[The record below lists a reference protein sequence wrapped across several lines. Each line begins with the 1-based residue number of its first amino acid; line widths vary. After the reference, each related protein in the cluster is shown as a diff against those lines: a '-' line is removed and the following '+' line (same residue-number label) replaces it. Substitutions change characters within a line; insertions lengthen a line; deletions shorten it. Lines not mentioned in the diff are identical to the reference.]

1 MSAEG
6 ENILMIKAKLAMIL
20 PAIVTRLHPNRL
32 VKALT
37 IGPGQK
43 KHSVKSFIRLFSF
56 LFEMCVFK
64 KNICNTI
71 FMRSLR
77 LSSTSARKEV

>member
-1 MSAEG
+1 MDRHAVPPIIPYVSMRMSAEG
-6 ENILMIKAKLAMIL
+6 ENMLMIKAKLAMIL

-43 KHSVKSFIRLFSF
+43 KHTRL
-56 LFEMCVFK
+56 
-64 KNICNTI
+64 KN
-71 FMRSLR
+71 
-77 LSSTSARKEV
+77 